1 MAVNDATA
9 LIAGSNVQTTSGLVT
24 FAAADNT
31 YALKVAALQAD
42 AQLDTAGYVA
52 VFNDGG
58 NAYVYYAGAATG
70 NTDDQVI
77 QLTGITTAASVAGGA
92 TTIVS

>member
-70 NTDDQVI
+70 NTDDQII
-77 QLTGITTAASVAGGA
+77 QLTGITAASVAGGA